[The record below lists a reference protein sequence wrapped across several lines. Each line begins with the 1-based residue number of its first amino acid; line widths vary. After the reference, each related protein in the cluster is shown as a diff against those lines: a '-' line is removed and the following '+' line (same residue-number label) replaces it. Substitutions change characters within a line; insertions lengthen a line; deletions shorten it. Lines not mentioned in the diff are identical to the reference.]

1 MSHLLQQI
9 VNCDDRR
16 IASSC
21 RAVTRWASARPAP
34 DWAFRAGAVQARGVE
49 GLPAVD
55 AAALFRAVAARDF
68 REVGVRVGLTAVGAE
83 AVLTA
88 VVAEAVLTAVVA
100 EAVLTAVVAEAH
112 FLAAAAEE
120 GQVGLIAV
128 EGGALRGVV
137 AVGVA
142 QLGAELHSAAAG
154 AETIRPPRT
163 LPAHQP
169 QNRSIPTPCQ
179 KRHAKNSTKCS
190 RVYHTR

>member
-21 RAVTRWASARPAP
+21 RAVTRWASARPVP
-34 DWAFRAGAVQARGVE
+34 DWAFRAGAAQARVVE
-49 GLPAVD
+49 VLGAAGL
-55 AAALFRAVAARDF
+55 FHAVAARDF
-68 REVGVRVGLTAVGAE
+68 REVGVRVGLTAVGVV

-112 FLAAAAEE
+112 FLTAAAEE

-128 EGGALRGVV
+128 EGGVV
-137 AVGVA
+137 AVGVT

-154 AETIRPPRT
+154 AETTRPPRT

-169 QNRSIPTPCQ
+169 QNRSTPTPCL

>member
-1 MSHLLQQI
+1 MSHLLQLI
-9 VNCDDRR
+9 VNCGDRR

-68 REVGVRVGLTAVGAE
+68 REVGVRVGLTAVG
-83 AVLTA
+83 
-88 VVAEAVLTAVVA
+88 VVAVLTAVVA

-112 FLAAAAEE
+112 FLTAAAEE

-128 EGGALRGVV
+128 EGGVV

-154 AETIRPPRT
+154 AETTRPPRT

-169 QNRSIPTPCQ
+169 QNRSTPTPCL

>member
-1 MSHLLQQI
+1 MTRIMSHLLQQI

-68 REVGVRVGLTAVGAE
+68 REVGVRVGLTAVG
-83 AVLTA
+83 
-88 VVAEAVLTAVVA
+88 AEAVLTAVVA